1 MNPHRKPHI
10 RLTDLPDS
18 VESPDRTPFTLRYA
32 PHFTRG
38 NRSAAKISICFRTAK
53 PERGAM
59 GPIHGKDTRQGTV
72 FRLPR
77 HATGYSH
84 GSRERLLIFH
94 RHRVGRRNAS
104 GQTAARL
111 DRRRAVCPLQKGF
124 TEIFRETRVETACRK
139 AGAKDR
145 SPGGCNR
152 AAATGRQLQPD
163 GGCNRA
169 ATATGRRLQPG
180 GRGKGRG

>member
-53 PERGAM
+53 PEREAM
-59 GPIHGKDTRQGTV
+59 GPIRGKDTRQGTV

-77 HATGYSH
+77 LATGYSH

-124 TEIFRETRVETACRK
+124 AEICREARAGTACGK
-139 AGAKDR
+139 AIAKGRLPDG
-145 SPGGCNR
+145 SCNR
-152 AAATGRQLQPD
+152 TA
-163 GGCNRA
+163 
-169 ATATGRRLQPG
+169 ATGRRLQPG
-180 GRGKGRG
+180 GGCNRAAGGKGRG

>member
-10 RLTDLPDS
+10 RLTNLPDS

-53 PERGAM
+53 PERRAM
-59 GPIHGKDTRQGTV
+59 GPIRGKDTRQGTV

-84 GSRERLLIFH
+84 GSRERLLILRLVLLVLAAQMIELLPFEREILASPPP
-94 RHRVGRRNAS
+94 RHGS
-104 GQTAARL
+104 QTIRLLAAIRTTRTAFFAR
-111 DRRRAVCPLQKGF
+111 DRRG
-124 TEIFRETRVETACRK
+124 
-139 AGAKDR
+139 
-145 SPGGCNR
+145 
-152 AAATGRQLQPD
+152 LQPVRENNIRVHRTHIQMIND
-163 GGCNRA
+163 GRFSSCGSIA
-169 ATATGRRLQPG
+169 KQL
-180 GRGKGRG
+180 